1 MRNLF
6 IIGIVFTFLVLSCKS
21 KTLKTD
27 NSFSYADTTMA
38 QVVDSVSFEVVKKEE
53 ETEEKPINIDSVLS
67 LNVNIDKELTSDS
80 IYNAIGPVGEQQLD
94 NGQVIAFAR
103 IEKGGDVFAFV
114 CPDVYAYDSETV
126 KIDFYKLQ
134 DKKWNYL
141 NSSEVDD
148 VVYFKSVD
156 LDNDGVFE
164 IQSVGHFNMNGNCS
178 NYFFEY
184 SKLENKI
191 YNGGGFFSSLYE
203 FKPNNSRI
211 EVSYEGSWYMP
222 NLKTIYYWKK
232 HKLIPYKEV
241 EVGLKIADMKHQA
254 RYIIYSENLNFD
266 KDSVQLIYK
275 KSYRGKKLHDF
286 YDSFFENN

>member
-6 IIGIVFTFLVLSCKS
+6 KIGIVFIILILSCKTKIS
-21 KTLKTD
+21 NTD
-27 NSFSYADTTMA
+27 YNFSEADTAMLA
-38 QVVDSVSFEVVKKEE
+38 VVDSVDFEDVKKEE
-53 ETEEKPINIDSVLS
+53 GIEEKSINIDSVLS

-94 NGQVIAFAR
+94 NGQVIAFTR

-114 CPDVYAYDSETV
+114 CPDIYTYDSETV
-126 KIDFYKLQ
+126 KIDFYKLK

-203 FKPNNSRI
+203 FKPNDSRI

-222 NLKTIYYWKK
+222 NSKTIYYWKN

-254 RYIIYSENLNFD
+254 RYIVYSENLNLD
-266 KDSVQLIYK
+266 KDSVQLSYK